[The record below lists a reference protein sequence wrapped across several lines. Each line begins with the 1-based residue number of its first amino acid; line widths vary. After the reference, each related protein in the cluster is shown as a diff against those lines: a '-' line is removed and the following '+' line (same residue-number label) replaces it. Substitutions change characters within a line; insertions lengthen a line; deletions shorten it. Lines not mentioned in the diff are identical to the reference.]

1 MNYRSLAGIQVS
13 EIGFGGWG
21 IGGKDWGP
29 TDDVVS
35 IRALNEAF
43 DRGITFYD
51 TAPSYGR
58 SEMLIGE
65 TFRDR
70 RDKVVICTKTAH
82 FDGIRDSLRL
92 FGHIDVLLLHQ
103 WYTVSEKVV
112 ERMNRYVSEGDV
124 RVWGISAPTP
134 LDGWAA
140 LSSGV
145 QVIEANLSMM
155 DRRALEMKLPHRVSM
170 IARTPLHF
178 GFLTGTITEDT
189 IFPPGD
195 HRLKWPREQTME
207 WCRQARECLQ
217 GTPPGKES
225 VRKALAWVL
234 AHPVSTCIVGMM
246 TPEQVKEN
254 TW

>member
-21 IGGKDWGP
+21 IGGRDWGP

-70 RDKVVICTKTAH
+70 RDKVVICTKTKD
-82 FDGIRDSLRL
+82 FDISESLRH
-92 FGHIDVLLLHQ
+92 FGYIDVLLLHGIPGTPEGVTLMSKLIEQ
-103 WYTVSEKVV
+103 GKV
-112 ERMNRYVSEGDV
+112 RRYGL
-124 RVWGISAPTP
+124 SAKTP
-134 LDGWAA
+134 ADASPAYADLAFKI
-140 LSSGV
+140 
-145 QVIEANLSMM
+145 IEVNLSMM
-155 DRRALEMKLPHRVSM
+155 DTRAIDLGLLNGDNAV
-170 IARTPLHF
+170 IARTPLNF
-178 GFLTGTITEDT
+178 GFLTGLINGTTDW
-189 IFPPGD
+189 PLG
-195 HRLKWPREQTME
+195 HHLKQWSPEQIAD
-207 WCRQARECLQ
+207 WIKHARECL
-217 GTPPGKES
+217 GDTPPGRES
-225 VRKALAWVL
+225 VRKALDWVL

-246 TPEQVKEN
+246 TPEQVEDA
-254 TW
+254 T